1 MSRIGRESI
10 AGPGRR
16 APPVTGRRRVMAV
29 EEMEAVDLDLFMR
42 SRKVVPVDS
51 ADESDGLNL
60 LMKPGKTSIGSVKLS
75 RGGTDDL
82 LLAEMGKHDYDWL
95 LSPPGTPLAGENN
108 PRLFSTAPRSSSV
121 AAKPTSIYKASKFPL
136 PQSETGHSPRPLRSS
151 PVTRASISNH
161 YSTSSNKTSVLNMSM
176 AFLTSSRPSTPGRT
190 RSTAPPS
197 PRPIPT
203 ATTPRA
209 STPTRPRP
217 STATA
222 SRPSTPTARPQMPS
236 VPRPSTPTQRVT
248 TTSPP
253 NPVPA
258 RSTSVGRT
266 RTPATNGPIPARGSS
281 PGPRARQPPQPIVLP
296 DLPLEPPQNI
306 RTKLPDRPTSA
317 GRTRPGAA
325 VTPRSSSISRPSSP
339 AIRGRFPDNDMT
351 VRRASKP
358 ASVAAESAG
367 FGRTISKKSMDMA
380 LKHMDIRNSMGSI
393 RGTSLFPQSVR
404 SSASRGAKPACTVSE
419 NGRYATSGNGDAT
432 IVDKHV
438 IGYMSPIRMFDP
450 DIYGSSRYEAMLL
463 EEDSK
468 NTNWLHGPEERSD
481 QSLVFDHRFELLPEP
496 FELL

>member
-1 MSRIGRESI
+1 MNRIGRESI

-16 APPVTGRRRVMAV
+16 GPPVTGRRRVMAV
-29 EEMEAVDLDLFMR
+29 EEVEAVDLDLFMR

-75 RGGTDDL
+75 RGGADDL
-82 LLAEMGKHDYDWL
+82 LSAEMGKHDYDWL

-108 PRLFSTAPRSSSV
+108 PRLFLTTPRSSSM
-121 AAKPTSIYKASKFPL
+121 AAKPTSISKASKFPL

-151 PVTRASISNH
+151 PVTRTSISNH
-161 YSTSSNKTSVLNMSM
+161 YSTSSNKTSALNMST
-176 AFLTSSRPSTPGRT
+176 ASLTSFRPSTPGRT
-190 RSTAPPS
+190 RPTAPPS
-197 PRPIPT
+197 PRPSPT

-222 SRPSTPTARPQMPS
+222 SRPSTPTTRPQTPS
-236 VPRPSTPTQRVT
+236 VPGPQHQLGGTPT
-248 TTSPP
+248 
-253 NPVPA
+253 
-258 RSTSVGRT
+258 
-266 RTPATNGPIPARGSS
+266 TNGPIPARGSS
-281 PGPRARQPPQPIVLP
+281 PGPRARQPPQPIMLP
-296 DLPLEPPQNI
+296 DLPLESPPNI
-306 RTKLPDRPTSA
+306 RTKLPDRPASV

-339 AIRGRFPDNDMT
+339 ATRGRFPENDMT

-404 SSASRGAKPACTVSE
+404 SSASRGAKPARTISE
-419 NGRYATSGNGDAT
+419 NGSCATSGNGGAT
-432 IVDKHV
+432 VVDKHV

-468 NTNWLHGPEERSD
+468 NTNWLHGPEERFD